1 MKRMTPLLAVLLG
14 LLALPA
20 LAAVAAVAAVA
31 APATVRIVSPPPGQ
45 PIFGPIEIRAEVRGA
60 AVRKV
65 EFYLD
70 SLRVG
75 VVEAPPWRVV
85 VDVGHENAE
94 HAIEVVAHG
103 PSGLV
108 GSASLRTLP
117 LQVDDEIEV
126 GLQQLY
132 VVVDRSGQRVHD
144 LKREDFTVLD
154 NGVPQEIVTFER
166 GEIPFTAVLLV
177 DSSTSMAG
185 RRLVTA
191 VDGAKNFVGGM
202 NRLDE
207 AKLMLFSDRIL
218 LETPF
223 TSIPSIL
230 TLGLSSLEAK
240 GGTALNDALY
250 LGLKRLEG
258 RQGRKVVIL
267 VSDGVDIESVLPMEQ
282 VQRIARQ
289 SNAVLYWLRQRR
301 ADQEALP
308 QTQIFSA
315 WRDGEGHRRE
325 LERLH
330 SAVLES
336 GGRIET
342 LDSLDQIQTALQTL
356 LRELREQY
364 VLGYYSNQSKGRGTW
379 HDLELRVRGDGLK
392 IRTQEGYLER

>member
-1 MKRMTPLLAVLLG
+1 MKR
-14 LLALPA
+14 PA
-20 LAAVAAVAAVA
+20 LLLLLLWLPSPSVEA
-31 APATVRIVSPPPGQ
+31 APSVRIVSPPPSQPLFGQ
-45 PIFGPIEIRAEVRGA
+45 VEIRAEVGGA
-60 AVRKV
+60 AVSRV

-75 VVEAPPWRVV
+75 VAEAPPWRIV
-85 VDVGHENAE
+85 VDVGLENAE
-94 HAIEVVAHG
+94 HSIEVVAHG
-103 PSGLV
+103 PSGPI

-117 LQVDDEIEV
+117 LQIDDEIEV

-132 VVVDRSGQRVHD
+132 VVIERGGQRAND
-144 LKREDFTVLD
+144 LTREDFTILD
-154 NGVPQEIVTFER
+154 DGVRHEIVTFER

-185 RRLVTA
+185 PRLRTA
-191 VDGAKNFVGGM
+191 VDGARAFVGGM
-202 NRLDE
+202 QRLDE
-207 AKLMLFSDRIL
+207 SKMVLFSDRIL

-223 TSIPSIL
+223 TSVPSIL
-230 TLGLSSLEAK
+230 TLGLSGVQAQ

-267 VSDGVDIESVLPMEQ
+267 VSDGVDVESVLAMDQ
-282 VQRIARQ
+282 VQKIARQ
-289 SNAVLYWLRQRR
+289 SQAVLYWLRLRR
-301 ADQEALP
+301 LDEALP
-308 QTQIFSA
+308 LTELFSA

-325 LERLH
+325 LELLR

-342 LDSLDQIQTALQTL
+342 LDNLEQIQTALQTL

-364 VLGYYSNQSKGRGTW
+364 VLGYYPSRFKGRGTW
-379 HDLELRVRGDGLK
+379 HDLELHIRGDRGEGLQV
-392 IRTQEGYLER
+392 RTQEGYLER

>member
-1 MKRMTPLLAVLLG
+1 MRRLIPLFLL
-14 LLALPA
+14 LLALPSSP
-20 LAAVAAVAAVA
+20 AVA
-31 APATVRIVSPPPGQ
+31 APAPIRIVSPPPGQ
-45 PIFGPIEIRAEVRGA
+45 PLFGAVEIRAEVRGA
-60 AVRKV
+60 VSKV

-70 SLRVG
+70 NLRVG
-75 VVEAPPWRVV
+75 VVEAPPWRIV

-94 HAIEVVAHG
+94 HSIEVVAHG
-103 PSGLV
+103 PAGPI
-108 GSASLRTLP
+108 GSDSLRTLP

-132 VVVDRSGQRVHD
+132 VIIDRGGVRADD
-144 LKREDFTVLD
+144 LTRADFTILD
-154 NGVPQEIVTFER
+154 DGVPQEIVTFER

-185 RRLVTA
+185 KRLQTA
-191 VDGAKNFVGGM
+191 VDGARSFVAGM
-202 NRLDE
+202 KRLDE
-207 AKLMLFSDRIL
+207 AKLILFSDRIL

-223 TSIPSIL
+223 TSVPSIL
-230 TLGLSSLEAK
+230 TLGLASVQAQ

-282 VQRIARQ
+282 VQRILRQ

-301 ADQEALP
+301 HTEESLP
-308 QTQIFSA
+308 SSEIFSA

-325 LERLH
+325 MELLR

-342 LDSLDQIQTALQTL
+342 LDSLDQIATALQSL

-364 VLGYYSNQSKGRGTW
+364 VLGYYPSQSRGRGTW
-379 HDLELRVRGDGLK
+379 HDLELRVRGEGLK
-392 IRTQEGYLER
+392 VRTQEGYLER

>member
-1 MKRMTPLLAVLLG
+1 MKHLAPLFLLLLG
-14 LLALPA
+14 LLAPA
-20 LAAVAAVAAVA
+20 ASG
-31 APATVRIVSPPPGQ
+31 APTVQIVSPPPGQ

-75 VVEAPPWRVV
+75 VVEAPPWRIV
-85 VDVGHENAE
+85 VDVGYDNAE
-94 HAIEVVAHG
+94 HSIEAVAHG
-103 PSGLV
+103 PSGPI

-132 VVVDRSGQRVHD
+132 VIVDRGGQRAND
-144 LKREDFTVLD
+144 LKREDFTILD
-154 NGVPQEIVTFER
+154 DGVPQQIMTFER

-185 RRLVTA
+185 KHLRTA
-191 VDGAKNFVGGM
+191 VDGAKSFVAGM
-202 NRLDE
+202 KRLDE
-207 AKLMLFSDRIL
+207 AKLILFSDRIL
-218 LETPF
+218 METPF

-282 VQRIARQ
+282 VQKIARG

-301 ADQEALP
+301 YDEDALP
-308 QTQIFSA
+308 QTEIFSA
-315 WRDGEGHRRE
+315 WRDGQGHRRQME
-325 LERLH
+325 LLR
-330 SAVLES
+330 SAILES

-342 LDSLDQIQTALQTL
+342 LDNIEQIQTALESL
-356 LRELREQY
+356 LTELREQY
-364 VLGYYSNQSKGRGTW
+364 VLGYSPSQFKGRGTW
-379 HDLELRVRGDGLK
+379 HDLELRIRGDGLK
-392 IRTQEGYLER
+392 VRTQEGYQER